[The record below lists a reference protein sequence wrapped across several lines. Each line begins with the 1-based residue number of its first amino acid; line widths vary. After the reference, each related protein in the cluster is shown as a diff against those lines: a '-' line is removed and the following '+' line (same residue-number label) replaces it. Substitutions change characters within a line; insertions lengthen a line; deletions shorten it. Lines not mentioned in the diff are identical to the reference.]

1 MNDVGEGATP
11 VIAHEELTS
20 NVYDDIRF
28 QRVIVEEM
36 GELLPAKLLAECD
49 LSRARSI
56 LEIGCGTGE
65 WLRAMAQQYPNL
77 QCIGI
82 DEDELQVK
90 AANALA
96 YRDGL
101 AQVAFLAHPINDI
114 PLTLFPQVSF
124 DLVHLS
130 FLSRYVL
137 TADYPSLARMCA
149 ALCRPGGMVC
159 WTEAELPITT
169 SAAFE
174 RLSSLVCE
182 ALQRSGQSF
191 IPESMWEWAELV
203 AAHSGKPEVDRSSYQ
218 RRHLGI
224 TPMLGRWLRDAGC
237 GAPRERP
244 LYSIWGI
251 DERVI
256 YETAYAIEVS
266 AGQPA
271 FSGFVR
277 QARRFAGQV
286 KPLLLRTG
294 VIEEIEYAALCDLLA
309 TELTNQEFCGLS
321 FLLRAWAPRL

>member
-1 MNDVGEGATP
+1 M
-11 VIAHEELTS
+11 IAHEERSS
-20 NVYDDIRF
+20 NVYDDIQF
-28 QRVIVEEM
+28 QHVIVEEM
-36 GELLPAKLLAECD
+36 GELLPAKMLAECD
-49 LSRARSI
+49 LSRARSV

-65 WLRAMAQQYPNL
+65 WLRAVARQYPGL

-101 AQVAFLAHPINDI
+101 SQVAFLAQKINDI
-114 PLTLFPQVSF
+114 PPTLFPKGSF

-130 FLSRYVL
+130 FLSRYIL
-137 TADYPSLARMCA
+137 TADYSALAQMCA
-149 ALCRPGGMVC
+149 ALCRPGGTVC
-159 WTEAELPITT
+159 WTEAELPLTT

-174 RLSSLVCE
+174 RLTELVCE
-182 ALQRSGQSF
+182 AVQRAGQSF
-191 IPESMWEWAELV
+191 IPKRMWEWAELV
-203 AAHSGKPEVDRSSYQ
+203 AAHTGKTGVETSTYK

-224 TPMLGRWLRDAGC
+224 TLMLGGWLRDAGC
-237 GAPRERP
+237 GAQRDTS
-244 LYSIWGI
+244 LYSIRGR

-271 FSGFVR
+271 NARFVG
-277 QARRFAGQV
+277 QARRFAQQV
-286 KPLLLRTG
+286 KPFLLRTG
-294 VIEEIEYAALCDLLA
+294 VIEEMEHAALCDQLE

-321 FLLRAWAPRL
+321 FLISAWASRT

>member
-1 MNDVGEGATP
+1 
-11 VIAHEELTS
+11 VIAHEERSS
-20 NVYDDIRF
+20 NVYDDIQF
-28 QRVIVEEM
+28 QHVIVEEM

-65 WLRAMAQQYPNL
+65 WLRAVARQYPGL

-101 AQVAFLAHPINDI
+101 AQVAFLVQKINDI
-114 PLTLFPQVSF
+114 PPTLFPKGSF

-130 FLSRYVL
+130 FLSRYILRVN
-137 TADYPSLARMCA
+137 YPSLAQTCA
-149 ALCRPGGMVC
+149 ALCRPGGIVC
-159 WTEAELPITT
+159 WTEAELPLTT

-174 RLSSLVCE
+174 CLAELVCE
-182 ALQRSGQSF
+182 ALQRAGQSF
-191 IPESMWEWAELV
+191 IPQRMWEWSNLL
-203 AAHSGKPEVDRSSYQ
+203 AARSGKTGLETSTYK

-224 TPMLGRWLRDAGC
+224 TLMLGGWLRDAGC
-237 GAPRERP
+237 SAPPETH
-244 LYSIWGI
+244 LYGVRGR

-256 YETAYAIEVS
+256 HETAYAIEVS
-266 AGQPA
+266 AGKPA
-271 FSGFVR
+271 NVGFVG
-277 QARRFAGQV
+277 QAIRFAGQV

-294 VIEEIEYAALCDLLA
+294 VIEEREHAALCDRLA
-309 TELTNQEFCGLS
+309 GDLTNQEFCGLS
-321 FLLRAWAPRL
+321 YLLRAWAPRP

>member
-1 MNDVGEGATP
+1 MEGETP
-11 VIAHEELTS
+11 VIPHEELTS
-20 NVYDDIRF
+20 NAYDDLRF

-36 GELLPAKLLAECD
+36 GELLPAQLLEECD

-56 LEIGCGTGE
+56 LEIGCGAGE
-65 WLRAMAQQYPNL
+65 WLRAMAQQYPDL

-82 DEDELQVK
+82 EQDEHLMK

-101 AQVAFLAHPINDI
+101 SQVAFLAVDMSDI
-114 PLTLFPQVSF
+114 APTLFPEGSF

-130 FLSRYVL
+130 FLGRYIL
-137 TADYPSLARMCA
+137 TTDYPGLAQACA
-149 ALCRPGGMVC
+149 ALCRPAGIVC
-159 WTEAELPITT
+159 WTEAELPLTT

-174 RLSSLVCE
+174 RLTSLVCE
-182 ALQRSGQSF
+182 ALQCAGQSF
-191 IPESMWEWAELV
+191 IPESMWEWAELF
-203 AAHSGKPEVDRSSYQ
+203 AARSGKPGVDRSTYQ

-237 GAPRERP
+237 GAQRERP
-244 LYSIWGI
+244 LYSVWGI

-256 YETAYAIEVS
+256 YQTAYAIEVS

-271 FSGFVR
+271 HEGFVA
-277 QARRFAGQV
+277 QARRFAHQV

-294 VIEEIEYAALCDLLA
+294 VIEEGEHAALCDRLE

-321 FLLRAWAPRL
+321 FLLRAWAPRP

>member
-1 MNDVGEGATP
+1 MIP
-11 VIAHEELTS
+11 REELTS
-20 NVYDDIRF
+20 NAYDDICS

-49 LSRARSI
+49 LSRAQSI
-56 LEIGCGTGE
+56 LEIGCGVGE
-65 WLRAMAQQYPNL
+65 WLRAAARQYPGL

-82 DEDELQVK
+82 DGDELQVK

-101 AQVAFLAHPINDI
+101 AQVAFLAHEINDL
-114 PLTLFPQVSF
+114 PPTLFPKESF

-130 FLSRYVL
+130 FLSRYIL
-137 TADYPSLARMCA
+137 RANYSALAQTCA

-174 RLSSLVCE
+174 RLTGLVCE
-182 ALQRSGQSF
+182 ALQRAGQSF
-191 IPESMWEWAELV
+191 IPERMWEWAELV
-203 AAHSGKPEVDRSSYQ
+203 AGRSGKTGVERSAY
-218 RRHLGI
+218 RRHSLGI

-237 GAPRERP
+237 GGQRETP

-256 YETAYAIEVS
+256 HQTAYAIEVS

-271 FSGFVR
+271 NARFVG
-277 QARRFAGQV
+277 QARRFAHQV
-286 KPLLLRTG
+286 KPFLLRTG
-294 VIEEIEYAALCDLLA
+294 VIEEMEHTALCDQLE

-321 FLLRAWAPRL
+321 FLLRVWAPRP

>member
-1 MNDVGEGATP
+1 MIP
-11 VIAHEELTS
+11 HEELTG

-36 GELLPAKLLAECD
+36 GELLPTKLLAACD
-49 LSRARSI
+49 LTRAQSI
-56 LEIGCGTGE
+56 LEIGCGAGE
-65 WLRAMAQQYPNL
+65 WLRAVARLHPDL

-82 DEDELQVK
+82 DQDEHLVK

-101 AQVAFLAHPINDI
+101 AQIAFLAVEMSDI
-114 PLTLFPQVSF
+114 FPALFPESSF
-124 DLVHLS
+124 DLVQLS
-130 FLSRYVL
+130 FLGRYIL
-137 TADYPSLARMCA
+137 SADYPALAQVGA

-174 RLSSLVCE
+174 RLTSLVCE
-182 ALQRSGQSF
+182 ALQRAGQSF
-191 IPESMWEWAELV
+191 IPESMWEWAELF
-203 AAHSGKPEVDRSSYQ
+203 AARSGKTGVERSSYK
-218 RRHLGI
+218 RHSLGI

-237 GAPRERP
+237 GAQRERP

-251 DERVI
+251 DERMI

-271 FSGFVR
+271 HEGFVA
-277 QARRFAGQV
+277 QARRFAHQV
-286 KPLLLRTG
+286 KPFLLRTG
-294 VIEEIEYAALCDLLA
+294 VIEEMEHAAVCDRLE
-309 TELTNQEFCGLS
+309 TELSNQDFCGLS
-321 FLLRAWAPRL
+321 FLLRAWAPRA

>member
-1 MNDVGEGATP
+1 MLAR
-11 VIAHEELTS
+11 EELTS

-28 QRVIVEEM
+28 QRVILEEM
-36 GELLPAKLLAECD
+36 GELLPAELLAECD
-49 LSRARSI
+49 LSRTRSI

-65 WLRAMAQQYPNL
+65 WLRVVARQYPDL

-82 DEDELQVK
+82 DQDELQVK

-101 AQVAFLAHPINDI
+101 SQVAFLAHEINDL
-114 PLTLFPQVSF
+114 PPTLFPEASF

-130 FLSRYVL
+130 FLSRYIL
-137 TADYPSLARMCA
+137 MADYPTLARMSA
-149 ALCRPGGMVC
+149 ALCRPGGIVC

-174 RLSSLVCE
+174 RLTAFVCE
-182 ALQRSGQSF
+182 ALQRAGQSF
-191 IPESMWEWAELV
+191 ISESMWEWAELL
-203 AAHSGKPEVDRSSYQ
+203 AARSGKPGVERSSYQ

-224 TPMLGRWLRDAGC
+224 TPMLGRCLRDAGC
-237 GAPRERP
+237 GGKRERP

-256 YETAYAIEVS
+256 YETAYAVEVS

-271 FSGFVR
+271 YEGFVG
-277 QARRFAGQV
+277 QARRFAEKV

-294 VIEEIEYAALCDLLA
+294 VIEEREYAALCDGLK
-309 TELTNQEFCGLS
+309 TELADQAFCGLS
-321 FLLRAWAPRL
+321 FVLRAWAPRP